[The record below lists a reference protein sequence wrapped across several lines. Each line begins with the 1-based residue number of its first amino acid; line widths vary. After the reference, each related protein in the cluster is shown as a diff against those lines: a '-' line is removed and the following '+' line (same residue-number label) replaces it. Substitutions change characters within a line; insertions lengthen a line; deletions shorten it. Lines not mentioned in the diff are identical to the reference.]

1 MSKVK
6 RSGKEPAWSPSDVD
20 YRRVLVEQNPWKVTG
35 EAPEEWAPPVERRL
49 AALLCDSLREADS
62 NRFQLV
68 LGPRR
73 VGKTTCLYQT
83 VRRLLAGGVAP
94 QRIWWFRLDHPLLM
108 PLDLG
113 TLVDTVRRGPAPTRR
128 RSSSSTS
135 RRTPA
140 TGTSG

>member
-1 MSKVK
+1 MSRVK
-6 RSGKEPAWSPSDVD
+6 HPGGGRTWTSTAVD
-20 YRRVLVEQNPWKVTG
+20 YTRVFVEQNPWQVTG

-49 AALLCDSLREADS
+49 AALLCDTLRDAEA

-83 VRRLLAGGVAP
+83 VRRLLTGGVAP

-108 PLDLG
+108 PPDLG
-113 TLVDTVRRGPAPTRR
+113 ALVDPAREPGRGSPARAR
-128 RSSSSTS
+128 
-135 RRTPA
+135 PA
-140 TGTSG
+140 DPGASLPLA